1 MSKGPKSPASAG
13 ASSRVGVSYFP
24 NDNLAEAIVRAW
36 SDPSYR
42 KNLLT
47 FGDDNAANWEAYP
60 NQRQSMLRK
69 TSQALE
75 EVGIFLN
82 NAVVL
87 TPGRQYDTYAK
98 QDEEIV
104 FVLPDIPG
112 RTPSLATAR
121 IAMAVHIDGI

>member
-1 MSKGPKSPASAG
+1 MSKGPQNPGSAG

-42 KNLLT
+42 KDLLT

-60 NQRQSMLRK
+60 NQRKSMLRK
-69 TSQALE
+69 TSLALE
-75 EVGIFLN
+75 EVGVFLN

-87 TPGRQYDTYAK
+87 TPGTQYDTYVK

-104 FVLPDIPG
+104 FVLPSQPG

-121 IAMAVHIDGI
+121 VEMAIHIDGI